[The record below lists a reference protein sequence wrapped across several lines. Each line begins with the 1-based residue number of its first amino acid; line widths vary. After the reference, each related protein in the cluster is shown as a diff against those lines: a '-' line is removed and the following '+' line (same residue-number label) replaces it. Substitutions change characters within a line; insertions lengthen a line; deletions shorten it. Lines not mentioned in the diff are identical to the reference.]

1 MPDNLQHVQDWP
13 QGPYISKVRL
23 PGSNAYYYIKDAA
36 AREAIEALMGST
48 AFLGVTTT
56 PLTDQCTTN
65 PIVIDGE
72 SVTAVNGNIAIYEDL
87 TTHSSAEFIFN
98 GTKWYKFGDLG
109 VLGELAYKDSVT
121 LNKGTGV
128 DVLQGVTATV
138 PAHNAT
144 VSGGTTDNVLG
155 ADTTFNVTQPTITVN
170 PTKTKIGA
178 VVSGG
183 SVDVARRESVLS
195 GLGTP
200 STQTFVKSVSAESN
214 KNLVKT
220 TLQAVSGATNVLQ
233 GVTPNTQKLS
243 TTNIRG
249 VSGTGS
255 VLQSITATKKVM
267 SLQSVSTIASNE
279 SVSIPNVTGNT
290 DVTLQQIS
298 SVGSADTWNF
308 TMGNSG
314 DDAECLIISGGN
326 GTAPTFGANVEA
338 SKVTLGTNLT
348 ASKVTEYSAN
358 LANGNIEDVS
368 QDTTSRAFVS
378 GVQTTE
384 RDVAIAN
391 NTETTVATGGVGST
405 GGADIVTGITATDKV
420 RVAVAGGNV
429 DVATG
434 ATAADGTGDSIVTG
448 VTIGESAAAITGIT
462 PTTVDV
468 LQGVTYTNPSVDIQ
482 ATGNES
488 GYEVVTDASATAS
501 NGAVT
506 ANTNDTVAAVT
517 DVGTVSVAQQNVNVT
532 ENKEKVAKY
541 SDLDVTVS

>member
-1 MPDNLQHVQDWP
+1 MPDNLQHVQSWP

-23 PGSNAYYYIKDAA
+23 PGSNSYYYIKDAA

-65 PIVIDGE
+65 PILIDGV
-72 SVTAVNGNIAIYEDL
+72 SVIAVNGNIAIYEDS

-109 VLGELAYKDSVT
+109 ILGQLAYKDSVT
-121 LNKGTGV
+121 LNKGAGI

-144 VSGGTTDNVLG
+144 VSGGATDNVLG

-183 SVDVARRESVLS
+183 SVNVARRESVLS

-214 KNLVKT
+214 KKLVKT

-233 GVTPNTQKLS
+233 GVTPSTQKLS
-243 TTNIRG
+243 TTTLRG

-267 SLQSVSTIASNE
+267 SLQSVNTIATNE
-279 SVSIPNVTGNT
+279 NVSIPNVTANT
-290 DVTLQQIS
+290 DVTLQQIGNL
-298 SVGSADTWNF
+298 GSASTWAF
-308 TMGNSG
+308 GMGSG
-314 DDAECLIISGGN
+314 DDSECLIISGTN
-326 GTAPTFGANVEA
+326 STAPTFGADVEA

-348 ASKVTEYSAN
+348 ASKVTGYAAN

-405 GGADIVTGITATDKV
+405 GGADIVTGITTTDKV

-448 VTIGESAAAITGIT
+448 VTIGESAAAITEIT

-488 GYEVVTDASATAS
+488 GYEVVTDASATAT

-541 SDLDVTVS
+541 SDLNVTVS

>member
-1 MPDNLQHVQDWP
+1 MPDNLQHVQSWP

-36 AREAIEALMGST
+36 AREAIEALMGNT

-72 SVTAVNGNIAIYEDL
+72 SVTAVNGNIAIYEDS

-109 VLGELAYKDSVT
+109 ILGQLAYKDSVT
-121 LNKGTGV
+121 LNKGAGI

-144 VSGGTTDNVLG
+144 VSGGATDNVLG

-183 SVDVARRESVLS
+183 SVNVARRESVLS

-214 KNLVKT
+214 KKLVKT

-233 GVTPNTQKLS
+233 GVTPSTQKLS
-243 TTNIRG
+243 TTTLRG

-267 SLQSVSTIASNE
+267 SLQSVNTIATNE
-279 SVSIPNVTGNT
+279 NVSIPNVTANT
-290 DVTLQQIS
+290 DVTLQQIGNL
-298 SVGSADTWNF
+298 GSASTWNF
-308 TMGNSG
+308 GMGSG
-314 DDAECLIISGGN
+314 DDSECLIISGTN
-326 GTAPTFGANVEA
+326 STAPTFGADVEA

-348 ASKVTEYSAN
+348 ASKVTGYAAN

-448 VTIGESAAAITGIT
+448 VTIGESAAAITEIT

-488 GYEVVTDASATAS
+488 GYEVVTDASATAT

-541 SDLDVTVS
+541 SDLNVTVS

>member
-1 MPDNLQHVQDWP
+1 MPDNLQHVQSWP

-36 AREAIEALMGST
+36 AREAIEALMGNT

-72 SVTAVNGNIAIYEDL
+72 SVTAVNGNIAIYEDS

-109 VLGELAYKDSVT
+109 ILGQLAYKDSVT
-121 LNKGTGV
+121 LNKGAGI

-144 VSGGTTDNVLG
+144 VSGGATDNVLG

-183 SVDVARRESVLS
+183 SVNVARRESVLS

-214 KNLVKT
+214 KKLVKT

-233 GVTPNTQKLS
+233 GVTPSTQKLS
-243 TTNIRG
+243 TTTLRG

-267 SLQSVSTIASNE
+267 SLQSVNTIATNE
-279 SVSIPNVTGNT
+279 NVSIPNVTANT
-290 DVTLQQIS
+290 DVTLQQIGNL
-298 SVGSADTWNF
+298 GSASTWNF
-308 TMGNSG
+308 GMGSG
-314 DDAECLIISGGN
+314 DDSECLVISGTN
-326 GTAPTFGANVEA
+326 STAPTFGADVEA

-348 ASKVTEYSAN
+348 ASKVTGYAAN

-448 VTIGESAAAITGIT
+448 VTIGESAAAITEIT

-488 GYEVVTDASATAS
+488 GYEVVTDASATAT

-541 SDLDVTVS
+541 SDLNVTVS

>member
-1 MPDNLQHVQDWP
+1 MPDNLQHVQSWP

-23 PGSNAYYYIKDAA
+23 PGSNSYYYIKDAA

-72 SVTAVNGNIAIYEDL
+72 SVTAVNGNIAIYEDS

-109 VLGELAYKDSVT
+109 ILGQLAYKDSVT
-121 LNKGTGV
+121 LNKGAGI

-144 VSGGTTDNVLG
+144 VSGGATDNVLG

-183 SVDVARRESVLS
+183 SVNVARRESVLS

-214 KNLVKT
+214 KKLVKT

-233 GVTPNTQKLS
+233 GVTPSTQKLS
-243 TTNIRG
+243 TTTLRG

-267 SLQSVSTIASNE
+267 SLQSVNTIATNE
-279 SVSIPNVTGNT
+279 NVSIPNVTANT
-290 DVTLQQIS
+290 DVTLQQIGNL
-298 SVGSADTWNF
+298 GSASTWNF
-308 TMGNSG
+308 GMGSG
-314 DDAECLIISGGN
+314 DDSECLIISGAN
-326 GTAPTFGANVEA
+326 STAPTFGADVEA

-348 ASKVTEYSAN
+348 ASKVTGYAAN

-391 NTETTVATGGVGST
+391 NTETTVATGGVGTT

-488 GYEVVTDASATAS
+488 GYEVVTDASATAT

>member
-1 MPDNLQHVQDWP
+1 MPDNLQHVQSWP

-23 PGSNAYYYIKDAA
+23 PGSNSYYYIKDAA

-72 SVTAVNGNIAIYEDL
+72 SVTAVNGNIAIYEDS

-109 VLGELAYKDSVT
+109 ILGQLAYKDSVT
-121 LNKGTGV
+121 LNKGAGI

-144 VSGGTTDNVLG
+144 VSGGATDNVLG

-183 SVDVARRESVLS
+183 SVNVARRESVLS
-195 GLGTP
+195 GLGIP

-214 KNLVKT
+214 KKLVKT

-233 GVTPNTQKLS
+233 GVTPSTQKLS
-243 TTNIRG
+243 TTTLRG

-267 SLQSVSTIASNE
+267 SLQSVNTIATNE
-279 SVSIPNVTGNT
+279 NVSIPNVTANT
-290 DVTLQQIS
+290 DVTLQQIGNL
-298 SVGSADTWNF
+298 GSASTWKF
-308 TMGNSG
+308 GMGSG
-314 DDAECLIISGGN
+314 DDSECLIISGAN
-326 GTAPTFGANVEA
+326 STAPTFGADVEA

-348 ASKVTEYSAN
+348 ASKVTGYAAN

-391 NTETTVATGGVGST
+391 NTETTVATGGVGTT

-488 GYEVVTDASATAS
+488 GYEVVTDASATAT

-541 SDLDVTVS
+541 SDLNVTVS

>member
-1 MPDNLQHVQDWP
+1 MPDNLQHVQSWP

-36 AREAIEALMGST
+36 AREAIEALMGNT

-72 SVTAVNGNIAIYEDL
+72 SVTAVNGNIAIYEDS
-87 TTHSSAEFIFN
+87 TTHSSAKFIFN

-109 VLGELAYKDSVT
+109 ILGQLAYKDSVT
-121 LNKGTGV
+121 LNKGAGI

-144 VSGGTTDNVLG
+144 VSGGATDNVLG

-183 SVDVARRESVLS
+183 SVNVARRESVLS

-214 KNLVKT
+214 KKLVKT

-233 GVTPNTQKLS
+233 GVTPSTQKLS
-243 TTNIRG
+243 TTTLRG

-267 SLQSVSTIASNE
+267 SLQSVNTIATNE
-279 SVSIPNVTGNT
+279 NVSIPNVTANT
-290 DVTLQQIS
+290 DVTLQQIGNL
-298 SVGSADTWNF
+298 GSASTWNF
-308 TMGNSG
+308 GMGSG
-314 DDAECLIISGGN
+314 DDSECLVISGTN
-326 GTAPTFGANVEA
+326 STAPTFGADVEA

-348 ASKVTEYSAN
+348 ASKVTGYAAN

-448 VTIGESAAAITGIT
+448 VTIGESAAAITEIT

-488 GYEVVTDASATAS
+488 GYEVVTDASATAT

-541 SDLDVTVS
+541 SDLNVTVS

>member
-1 MPDNLQHVQDWP
+1 MPDNLQHVQSWP

-23 PGSNAYYYIKDAA
+23 PGSNGYYYIKDAA

-72 SVTAVNGNIAIYEDL
+72 SVTAVNGNIAIYEDS

-144 VSGGTTDNVLG
+144 VSGGSTDNVLG

-183 SVDVARRESVLS
+183 SVNVARRESVLS

-214 KNLVKT
+214 KKLVKT

-233 GVTPNTQKLS
+233 GVTPSTQKLS
-243 TTNIRG
+243 TTTLRG
-249 VSGTGS
+249 VSGTES

-267 SLQSVSTIASNE
+267 SLQSVNTIATNE
-279 SVSIPNVTGNT
+279 NVSIPNVTANT
-290 DVTLQQIS
+290 DVTLQQIGNL
-298 SVGSADTWNF
+298 GSASTWNF
-308 TMGNSG
+308 GMGDG
-314 DDAECLIISGGN
+314 DDSECLIISGAN
-326 GTAPTFGANVEA
+326 STAPTFGADVEA

-348 ASKVTEYSAN
+348 ASKVTGYAAN

-384 RDVAIAN
+384 RNVAIAN

-488 GYEVVTDASATAS
+488 GYEVVTDASATAT

-541 SDLDVTVS
+541 SDLNVTVS

>member
-1 MPDNLQHVQDWP
+1 MPDNLQHVQSWP

-23 PGSNAYYYIKDAA
+23 PGSNEYYYIKDAA

-65 PIVIDGE
+65 PILIDGE
-72 SVTAVNGNIAIYEDL
+72 SVTAVNGNIAIYEDS
-87 TTHSSAEFIFN
+87 TIQSSAEFIFN
-98 GTKWYKFGDLG
+98 GPKWYKFGDLG
-109 VLGELAYKDSVT
+109 VLGALAYKNSVT

-144 VSGGTTDNVLG
+144 VSGGSTDNVLG

-183 SVDVARRESVLS
+183 SVNVARRESVLS

-214 KNLVKT
+214 KKLVKT

-233 GVTPNTQKLS
+233 GVTPSTQKLS
-243 TTNIRG
+243 TTTLRG
-249 VSGTGS
+249 VSGSES

-267 SLQSVSTIASNE
+267 SLQSVNTIATNE
-279 SVSIPNVTGNT
+279 NVSIPNVTANT
-290 DVTLQQIS
+290 DVTLQQIGNL
-298 SVGSADTWNF
+298 GSASTWKF
-308 TMGNSG
+308 GMGSG
-314 DDAECLIISGGN
+314 DDSECLIISGAN
-326 GTAPTFGANVEA
+326 STAPTFGADVEA

-348 ASKVTEYSAN
+348 ASKVTGYAAN

-384 RDVAIAN
+384 RNVAIAN

-488 GYEVVTDASATAS
+488 GYEVVTDASATAT

-541 SDLDVTVS
+541 SDLNVTVS

>member
-1 MPDNLQHVQDWP
+1 MPDNLQHVQSWP

-36 AREAIEALMGST
+36 AREAIEALKGNT

-72 SVTAVNGNIAIYEDL
+72 SVTAVNGNIAIYEDS

-109 VLGELAYKDSVT
+109 ILGQLAYKDSVT
-121 LNKGTGV
+121 LNKGAGI

-144 VSGGTTDNVLG
+144 VSGGATDNVLG

-183 SVDVARRESVLS
+183 SVNVARRESVLS

-214 KNLVKT
+214 KKLVKT

-233 GVTPNTQKLS
+233 GVTPSTQKLS
-243 TTNIRG
+243 TTTLRG

-267 SLQSVSTIASNE
+267 SLQSVNTIATNE
-279 SVSIPNVTGNT
+279 NVSIPNVTANT
-290 DVTLQQIS
+290 DVTLQQIGNL
-298 SVGSADTWNF
+298 GSASTWNF
-308 TMGNSG
+308 GMGSG
-314 DDAECLIISGGN
+314 DDSECLIISGTN
-326 GTAPTFGANVEA
+326 STAPTFGADVEA

-348 ASKVTEYSAN
+348 ASKVTGYAAN

-448 VTIGESAAAITGIT
+448 VTIGESAAAITEIT

-488 GYEVVTDASATAS
+488 GYEVVTDASATAT

-541 SDLDVTVS
+541 SDLNVTVS

>member
-1 MPDNLQHVQDWP
+1 MPDNLQHVQSWP

-23 PGSNAYYYIKDAA
+23 PVSNSYYYIKDAA

-72 SVTAVNGNIAIYEDL
+72 SVTAVNGNIAIYEDS

-109 VLGELAYKDSVT
+109 ILGQLAYKDSVT
-121 LNKGTGV
+121 LNKGAGI

-144 VSGGTTDNVLG
+144 VSGGATDNVLG

-183 SVDVARRESVLS
+183 SVNVARRESVLS
-195 GLGTP
+195 GLGIP

-214 KNLVKT
+214 KKLVKT

-233 GVTPNTQKLS
+233 GVTPSTQKLS
-243 TTNIRG
+243 TTTLRG

-267 SLQSVSTIASNE
+267 SLQSVNTIATNE
-279 SVSIPNVTGNT
+279 NVSIPNVTANT
-290 DVTLQQIS
+290 DVTLQQIGNL
-298 SVGSADTWNF
+298 GSASTWKF
-308 TMGNSG
+308 GMGSG
-314 DDAECLIISGGN
+314 DDSECLIISGAN
-326 GTAPTFGANVEA
+326 STAPTFGADVEA

-348 ASKVTEYSAN
+348 ASKVTGYAAN

-391 NTETTVATGGVGST
+391 NTETTVATGGVGTT

-488 GYEVVTDASATAS
+488 GYEVVTDASATAT

-541 SDLDVTVS
+541 SDLNVTVS

>member
-1 MPDNLQHVQDWP
+1 MPDNLQHVQSWP

-36 AREAIEALMGST
+36 AREAIEALKGNT

-72 SVTAVNGNIAIYEDL
+72 SVTAVNGNIAIYEDS

-109 VLGELAYKDSVT
+109 ILGQLAYKDSVT
-121 LNKGTGV
+121 LNKGAGI

-144 VSGGTTDNVLG
+144 VSGGATDNVLG

-183 SVDVARRESVLS
+183 SVNVARRESVLS

-214 KNLVKT
+214 KKLVKT

-233 GVTPNTQKLS
+233 GVTPSTQKLS
-243 TTNIRG
+243 TTTLRG

-267 SLQSVSTIASNE
+267 SLQSVNTIATNE
-279 SVSIPNVTGNT
+279 NVSIPNVTANT
-290 DVTLQQIS
+290 DVTLQQIGNL
-298 SVGSADTWNF
+298 GSASTWNF
-308 TMGNSG
+308 GMGSG
-314 DDAECLIISGGN
+314 DDSECLVISGTN
-326 GTAPTFGANVEA
+326 STAPTFGADVEA

-348 ASKVTEYSAN
+348 ASKVTGYAAN

-448 VTIGESAAAITGIT
+448 VTIGESAAAITEIT

-488 GYEVVTDASATAS
+488 GYEVVTDASATAT

-541 SDLDVTVS
+541 SDLNVTVS